1 MRRFIFMLLIFS
13 LLPGCA
19 SVFFQPQRA
28 LVMTPDRVGLDYQD
42 VFIETPDGVRLHA
55 WYLPAQGEARGTVL
69 FLHGNAQNISTH
81 IASVYWLP
89 ERRYNVLLLD
99 YRGYGRSA
107 GAPSLDGAVSDAEAA
122 IAWLAARPE
131 IGKQGMAVF
140 GQSLGGALAVHTVA
154 HSAHRGRIKA
164 LIIDSAFSGYRAIVR
179 EKLAGFWLTW
189 ALQWPLSLLADD
201 RYSPR
206 RAIAGISPTPL
217 LIIHGEHDPVVP
229 AHHAERLYAAAG
241 APKVLWRIPESG
253 HIQALT
259 RPEQRRRLAEYLD
272 RIFGACDPGSTQEDC
287 RPI

>member
-1 MRRFIFMLLIFS
+1 MRRFLFMLLMFS
-13 LLPGCA
+13 LLPSCA
-19 SVFFQPQRA
+19 GVFFQPQRA
-28 LVMTPDRVGLDYQD
+28 LVMTPERVGLDYQD
-42 VFIETPDGVRLHA
+42 IYIEAADGVRLHA

-89 ERRYNVLLLD
+89 ERHYNVLLLD

-107 GAPSLDGAVSDAEAA
+107 GVPSLDGAVSDAEAA

-131 IGKQGMAVF
+131 VAKQGMAVF
-140 GQSLGGALAVHTVA
+140 GQSLGGALAVYAAA
-154 HSAHRGRIKA
+154 HSAHRDRIKA

-189 ALQWPLSLLADD
+189 AVQWPLSLLVDD
-201 RYSPR
+201 RYSPL
-206 RAIAGISPTPL
+206 RAIADISPTPV

-229 AHHAERLYAAAG
+229 VHHAEYLYAAAG
-241 APKVLWRIPESG
+241 EPKAVWRIPESG

-272 RIFGACDPGSTQEDC
+272 RIFNACNPNSPQEDC
-287 RPI
+287 WPI